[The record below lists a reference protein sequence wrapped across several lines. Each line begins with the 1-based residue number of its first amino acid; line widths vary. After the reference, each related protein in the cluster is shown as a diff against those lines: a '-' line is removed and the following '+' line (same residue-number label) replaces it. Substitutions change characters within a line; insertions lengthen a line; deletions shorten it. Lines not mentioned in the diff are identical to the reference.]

1 MNKSFFLITAF
12 CLSLLFSFSCKTKE
26 VVSHKTNIT
35 PNADGI
41 VNLMKKKQFDFT
53 TLSLKFNAE
62 VQTEEES
69 NSFSGNI
76 YMVKDSTIWIS
87 VQKLGMEAF
96 RFLITADS
104 VKMLDRI
111 NKVFIAGDYVV
122 LNKMLKTNFDFDQ
135 LQALITGNDAENYDT
150 AGFAIEYEKNDIIL
164 SDKNRKKISGGI
176 TSDMNDQQLWINSDN
191 YKIIKNIIKE
201 TYGQTIRSF
210 ECTYSDFQNFDGQ
223 KFPQKIDF
231 QFSDTKTTKGSINF
245 TRISPEKKE
254 TFSFTV
260 PASYTRKL

>member
-1 MNKSFFLITAF
+1 MNKRFLLIAAL
-12 CLSLLFSFSCKTKE
+12 CLCVLFSFSCKTKQ
-26 VVSHKTNIT
+26 VVSHKTSIT
-35 PNADGI
+35 PSTDGI
-41 VNLMKKKQFDFT
+41 VNLMKKNQFHFT

-62 VQTEEES
+62 AQTEEES

-76 YMVKDSTIWIS
+76 YMVKDNTIWVSI
-87 VQKLGMEAF
+87 QKLGMEAF

-111 NKVFIAGDYVV
+111 NKVYINGNYVV
-122 LNKMLKTNFDFDQ
+122 LNKMLNTNFDFDL
-135 LQALITGNDAENYDT
+135 LQALFTGNDTENYDT
-150 AGFAIEYEKNDIIL
+150 AGFAVEYEKNDIIL
-164 SDKNRKKISGGI
+164 SDKTRKNISGGI
-176 TSDMNDQQLWINSDN
+176 SSDMIDQQLWINSDN

-201 TYGQTIRSF
+201 THGQTIQSF
-210 ECTYSDFQNFDGQ
+210 ECTYSDFHDFDGQ

-254 TFSFTV
+254 TFPFTV
-260 PASYTRKL
+260 PSGYERKN